1 MRYCE
6 GERFLKRIPYY
17 LDESSVQ
24 NERNY
29 FVPLKAVKSLIRV
42 PYITED
48 NQFIKVEIIR
58 RAEELVNLEEV
69 KLSDLVDFSHI
80 LVLQKVAFCDCLAP

>member
-1 MRYCE
+1 M
-6 GERFLKRIPYY
+6 
-17 LDESSVQ
+17 Q

-29 FVPLKAVKSLIRV
+29 FVLLKAVKSLIRV
-42 PYITED
+42 LYITKD

-58 RAEELVNLEEV
+58 RAEELVNLKEV

-80 LVLQKVAFCDCLAP
+80 LVLHKVADCAG

>member
-1 MRYCE
+1 
-6 GERFLKRIPYY
+6 
-17 LDESSVQ
+17 VQ

-29 FVPLKAVKSLIRV
+29 FVPLKAAKSLIRV
-42 PYITED
+42 LYITKN

-80 LVLQKVAFCDCLAP
+80 LVLHKVADCAG

>member
-1 MRYCE
+1 
-6 GERFLKRIPYY
+6 
-17 LDESSVQ
+17 VQ

-29 FVPLKAVKSLIRV
+29 FVLLKAVKSLIRV
-42 PYITED
+42 LYITKD

-58 RAEELVNLEEV
+58 RAEELVNLKEV

-80 LVLQKVAFCDCLAP
+80 LVLHKVADCAG

>member
-1 MRYCE
+1 M
-6 GERFLKRIPYY
+6 
-17 LDESSVQ
+17 Q

-42 PYITED
+42 PYITKD

-69 KLSDLVDFSHI
+69 KLSDLVDFSNI
-80 LVLQKVAFCDCLAP
+80 MVQKFDSVEVSRWTAPL